1 MSHQETITELVS
13 GYEAYS
19 EVEELNISAASD
31 APASGPY
38 CVTLEPPIVVTIP
51 LPLDR

>member
-1 MSHQETITELVS
+1 MERKSVITELVS
-13 GYEAYS
+13 GYDAYS
-19 EVEELNISAASD
+19 EVEELSVSAAAD